1 MTSIFP
7 ILILNAR
14 PAAGKSEITRFLE
27 SIPLNERVE
36 RFHIGAMNTL
46 DDFPMLWAW
55 LEEDDLLQ
63 DVFSLPRLHSTPDH
77 YFLRKEYWNL
87 LIERLNIEYGK
98 CVRDSTGEN
107 TCIIE
112 FSRGIEHGGY
122 EAAYSHLSD
131 QILLDA
137 SALYVNVS
145 FEESLRKNRVRNN
158 PKRPY
163 SVLQHSLEDDKMISL
178 YRDDD
183 WASFTS
189 SSPDFVTVR
198 EHDIPYTVF
207 ENEDDVTT
215 RGGDELSVRLSKSLI
230 ALWSL
235 RQKNLGGP

>member
-14 PAAGKSEITRFLE
+14 PAAGKSEITRYLE

-36 RFHIGAMNTL
+36 RFHIGSMNTL

-55 LEEDDLLQ
+55 FEEDDLLQ
-63 DVFSLPRLHSTPDH
+63 DTFSLPRLHSTPDH
-77 YFLRKEYWNL
+77 YFLRKEYWHL
-87 LIERLNIEYGK
+87 LIERLNKEYSK
-98 CVRDSTGEN
+98 CVRDSTGEI

-112 FSRGIEHGGY
+112 FSRGNEHGGY
-122 EAAYSHLSD
+122 KAAYSHLSD
-131 QILLDA
+131 QILHDA

-145 FEESLRKNRVRNN
+145 FEESLRKNRVRSN
-158 PKRPY
+158 PERPY
-163 SVLQHSLEDDKMISL
+163 SVLEHSLDVDKMMSL

-183 WASFTS
+183 WASFSS

-235 RQKNLGGP
+235 RQKILGGP

>member
-137 SALYVNVS
+137 SALYLHVS
-145 FEESLRKNRVRNN
+145 FEESLRKNRVRSN

-163 SVLQHSLEDDKMISL
+163 SVLQHSLEDDKMMDL

-183 WASFTS
+183 WVSFTS
-189 SSPDFVTVR
+189 SSPDFITVR

-215 RGGDELSVRLSKSLI
+215 RGGDELSLRLSKSLI

-235 RQKNLGGP
+235 RQKSLGGS